1 MSNDSII
8 EAFADDV
15 AARRFLQSA
24 FEREVLPEALM
35 PPRKWVQAIYLTDTG
50 RLRVSTKHL
59 ARLLDIS
66 SEVATEVAQ
75 RLARIGRGTSVAL
88 FLYLMVGEFLEFV
101 GVGFDTALVRF
112 A

>member
-1 MSNDSII
+1 MSNNSII

-24 FEREVLPEALM
+24 FERVVLPEALM
-35 PPRKWVQAIYLTDTG
+35 PPRKWVQAIYLTDAG
-50 RLRVSTKHL
+50 KLRISRKHL
-59 ARLLDIS
+59 VGLLDIS

-75 RLARIGRGTSVAL
+75 RLARMRSETSVAL
-88 FLYLMVGEFLEFV
+88 FLCVMVGEFLEFV